1 MNGIPASFNEEDR
14 ETVIL
19 EKFDFKKE
27 KTSLSVDGIQFAL
40 HFGLYKL
47 LKILLNK
54 VSASNYLEDHN
65 HKLLEQAVLS
75 GDEKQLKHVII
86 QIYEY
91 EGVQIVLP
99 SLSDEAFR
107 FLHTESWTQDTI
119 EVLYPYTSSYFIPL
133 GQKKAMMNAFVCYN
147 TFDVETANGQ
157 KKRYGAKDE
166 ADRIIDGFQ
175 NCGFTV
181 RGPRIDW
188 TFDELLQHLEG
199 LVDEVKD
206 TSSCILICIMT
217 HGDQGVIYDKDGK
230 VGEINK
236 ILNISYQLKDF
247 LPVVR

>member
-1 MNGIPASFNEEDR
+1 MNGILAPLNEEDR

-75 GDEKQLKHVII
+75 GDEKQLKHVIT

-119 EVLYPYTSSYFIPL
+119 EVLYPYTSSYFIPR
-133 GQKKAMMNAFVCYN
+133 GQKKAMMNAFVRYN
-147 TFDVETANGQ
+147 TFDVETANVQ
-157 KKRYGAKDE
+157 KKRYGANDE
-166 ADRIIDGFQ
+166 AHRIIDGFQ
-175 NCGFTV
+175 N
-181 RGPRIDW
+181 
-188 TFDELLQHLEG
+188 
-199 LVDEVKD
+199 
-206 TSSCILICIMT
+206 
-217 HGDQGVIYDKDGK
+217 
-230 VGEINK
+230 
-236 ILNISYQLKDF
+236 
-247 LPVVR
+247 